1 MKWECVGSSLVV
13 VVAELVGMARESM
26 VVSFKTRLFFHGEGP
41 FFSFELWSRS
51 GPLRALSSLRS
62 SSPLSGSVPLLSS
75 SCVVRIHGLLH
86 HLNEVVVCTLDVQNG
101 VHRTRWIGLVVHECI
116 HWIWIR
122 MIAIRDWQLF

>member
-75 SCVVRIHGLLH
+75 SCVVRVHLLH
-86 HLNEVVVCTLDVQNG
+86 HLNVLIVYIGCAKWSASD
-101 VHRTRWIGLVVHECI
+101 TRWTGLVVHE
-116 HWIWIR
+116 
-122 MIAIRDWQLF
+122 